1 MSKTEHEEQE
11 QILRLCKVLKLHRLG
26 EVLNEELQL
35 AAINGSAPQEV
46 VLRLLQSQWGFV
58 QERSLKYRVEHAD
71 VPEAWEIDTFPFDQQ
86 PGVRAHQIR
95 QLANLDFIASGT
107 NVVMIG
113 DTGVGKTGLA
123 TGLLLRALRAG
134 HRGLFVK
141 AQDLFDEMYASLADR
156 STRRY
161 INHLERH
168 AVILIDELG
177 YLNLRP
183 EQANI
188 FFRLMEARHL
198 AKRPTLITTN
208 LSYEDWPALL
218 GNPAMTRALLSRLR
232 QRCVTLDISGP
243 SLRTPSQ
250 GAA

>member
-1 MSKTEHEEQE
+1 MKLEQDDQE
-11 QILRLCKVLKLHRLG
+11 QILQLCKVLRLHKIADVLG
-26 EVLNEELQL
+26 EELAL
-35 AAINGSAPQEV
+35 AASKGSAPQEV
-46 VLRLLQSQWGFV
+46 VRRLLQSQWGFV
-58 QERSLKYRVEHAD
+58 QERSLKYRVDHAD
-71 VPEAWEIDTFPFDQQ
+71 VPEVWEIETFPFDKQ
-86 PGVRAHQIR
+86 PGVHAHQIR
-95 QLANLDFIASGT
+95 QLGSLDFIASGT
-107 NVVMIG
+107 NVVFTG

-161 INHLERH
+161 IDHLERH

-208 LSYEDWPALL
+208 LSYDEWPGLL
-218 GNPAMTRALLSRLR
+218 GNPAMTKALLSRLR
-232 QRCVTLDISGP
+232 QRCVTLEISGP
-243 SLRTPSQ
+243 SLRAPSQ
-250 GAA
+250 AAA